1 MKWYDKY
8 TSKIKCLLVLIFGSA
23 ILVVSA
29 MVLSCTNKGSL
40 AENDSYV
47 TNRES
52 NHTISELPEGLLI
65 VDVRTPEE
73 YANGHLVGAILL
85 PHETATEFL
94 TRIVPDRST
103 PIALY
108 CRSGRR
114 SGIVLEEM
122 RKLDYVRVENW
133 GGFEELVKKHAFVR
147 PSGE

>member
-1 MKWYDKY
+1 MKPLYWSIYGVVGIFLLLLAAASLLG
-8 TSKIKCLLVLIFGSA
+8 TSGMPFISKEISMTK
-23 ILVVSA
+23 
-29 MVLSCTNKGSL
+29 
-40 AENDSYV
+40 NDSYI